1 MYRMMLSSM
10 VTRPKS
16 IATVVVVLPGPAAPT
31 WSTVEAAMVIAA
43 SVVSGSISDSAP
55 IIVVLPTPNPPETT
69 IFTGTGGGVPAG
81 RRSWGSAAR
90 PVGVSECSDTGDQP
104 FEEVDVLRLAGSD
117 HGSVEQPVGDQIGD
131 QHQRHGER
139 QVQPGGHLRRRAR
152 PGREPQDPGPL
163 HPGGPGSGQP
173 RGAGGLHHGLHRP
186 QRAARAGPPPGEQV
200 RADLV
205 DA

>member
-69 IFTGTGGGVPAG
+69 TFTGTGGGVPAARDG
-81 RRSWGSAAR
+81 CPCRSAE
-90 PVGVSECSDTGDQP
+90 VSECSDTGDQP
-104 FEEVDVLRLAGSD
+104 FEEGDVLRLVGSD
-117 HGSVEQPVGDQIGD
+117 HGGVQQPVGDQVGD
-131 QHQRHGER
+131 Q
-139 QVQPGGHLRRRAR
+139 
-152 PGREPQDPGPL
+152 
-163 HPGGPGSGQP
+163 
-173 RGAGGLHHGLHRP
+173 
-186 QRAARAGPPPGEQV
+186 
-200 RADLV
+200 
-205 DA
+205 